1 MWERKSQKKKSQQIK
16 VESQIYI
23 HEIEVKLIN
32 KLIFK
37 QESNKCLGQALV
49 DNAAELVKK
58 VSLQSTAWLKLIM
71 PQHLPLLPIA
81 YFWLATEGC
90 LQKD

>member
-49 DNAAELVKK
+49 DNAA
-58 VSLQSTAWLKLIM
+58 
-71 PQHLPLLPIA
+71 
-81 YFWLATEGC
+81 
-90 LQKD
+90 